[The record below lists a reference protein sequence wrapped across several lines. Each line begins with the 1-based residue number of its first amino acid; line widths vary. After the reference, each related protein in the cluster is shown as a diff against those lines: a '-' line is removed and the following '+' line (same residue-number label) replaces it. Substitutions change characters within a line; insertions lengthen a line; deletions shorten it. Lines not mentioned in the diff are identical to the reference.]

1 MKRNEEVEFAVAE
14 LERFN
19 IRFDTRQTD
28 GGHVEIAWQVS
39 PDKEIR
45 RIFTSATPSD
55 HRTRL
60 NARSYIRR
68 ALRQDGVN
76 LDPKPPTPKKSA
88 TLEKALRVP
97 EPVETIPDQLRAIRA
112 ELSDL
117 TELLLDLSSGIAS
130 LRDREP
136 VQAPAILPAEVKD
149 AKKPSVRSK
158 KAIDFLTAAWSSIE
172 AIARDLE
179 LPVDVT
185 YRKLYYLKNKD
196 QVELR
201 RGQCRLKPGKI
212 QLLRAEA

>member
-1 MKRNEEVEFAVAE
+1 MRRNEEVEFAVAE

-19 IRFDTRQTD
+19 IKYDTRPTD
-28 GGHVEIAWQVS
+28 GGHVEIVWQVS
-39 PDKEIR
+39 PTKEVR
-45 RIFTSATPSD
+45 RVFTSKTASD

-68 ALRQDGVN
+68 ALRQDGVDI
-76 LDPKPPTPKKSA
+76 DPKPPTTKKA
-88 TLEKALRVP
+88 ILEKALRTP

-117 TELLLDLSSGIAS
+117 TELLLDISSGLAA

-136 VQAPAILPAEVKD
+136 VQAPTPPAIEAASVK
-149 AKKPSVRSK
+149 KSSVRSK
-158 KAIDFLTAAWSSIE
+158 KAIDYLTTAWNSIE

-196 QVELR
+196 EVELR
-201 RGQCRLKPGKI
+201 QGQCRLKPGKL

>member
-1 MKRNEEVEFAVAE
+1 MRRNEEVEFAVAE

-19 IRFDTRQTD
+19 IKFDTRPTD
-28 GGHVEIAWQVS
+28 GGHIEIVWQVS

-45 RIFTSATPSD
+45 RVFTSKTSSD

-68 ALRQDGVN
+68 ALRQDGVDT
-76 LDPKPPTPKKSA
+76 DPKPPTTKKA
-88 TLEKALRVP
+88 ILEKALRAP

-117 TELLLDLSSGIAS
+117 TELLLDISSGIAA
-130 LRDREP
+130 LRDSKP
-136 VQAPAILPAEVKD
+136 VQALPPPATEVIP

-158 KAIDFLTAAWSSIE
+158 KAIDYLTTAWNSIE

-179 LPVDVT
+179 LPLDVT